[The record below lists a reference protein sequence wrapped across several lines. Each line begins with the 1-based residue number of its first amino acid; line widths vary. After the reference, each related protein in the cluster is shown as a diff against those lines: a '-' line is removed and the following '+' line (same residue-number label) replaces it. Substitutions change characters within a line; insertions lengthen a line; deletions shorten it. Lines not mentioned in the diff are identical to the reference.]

1 MRIKHVVQ
9 GPCESVTKPF
19 LFQHQKL
26 TQFHSPSVFP
36 WKPDEYGRSRCYLA
50 TELMGKLTHAWSIE
64 SGRGVQCMTS
74 Q

>member
-9 GPCESVTKPF
+9 GRVSQSYKTLSLSASETGSVPF
-19 LFQHQKL
+19 IFY
-26 TQFHSPSVFP
+26 FS

-64 SGRGVQCMTS
+64 SGLGVQCMTS